1 MPTTETLERFIA
13 RVAQNAHVEA
23 IEEFYSADASMPE
36 NQSAPR
42 LGRDNHVASERKVM
56 ARALSVTS
64 ECGRPVLVNG
74 DPGVIGWIF
83 HFEWRDGT
91 FTHLEEL
98 AWQRW
103 QGERIASEI
112 SLRPGAA
119 GACEAACL
127 TRCYIINSNLCILDE
142 G

>member
-1 MPTTETLERFIA
+1 MA
-13 RVAQNAHVEA
+13 
-23 IEEFYSADASMPE
+23 EFYSADASMPE

-74 DPGVIGWIF
+74 DHVVIRWVF